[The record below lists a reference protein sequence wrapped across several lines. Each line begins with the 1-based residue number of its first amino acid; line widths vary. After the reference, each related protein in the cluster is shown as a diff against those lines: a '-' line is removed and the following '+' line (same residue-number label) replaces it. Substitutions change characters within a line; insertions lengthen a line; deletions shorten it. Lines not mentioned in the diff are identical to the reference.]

1 MALCHMSERGVA
13 TATDMIGS
21 GSTQPR
27 HYEDSGICYSDA
39 PRICD
44 THKLRSRGLSSKE
57 AVL

>member
-1 MALCHMSERGVA
+1 MSERGVA